1 MTLLLDVDAVSK
13 LSHWQLL
20 PELPALLGR
29 DWAAMSTITS
39 LKPRTAR
46 ATTAP
51 DGKLFH
57 TCEAAETALAA
68 LVQMPPLATPS
79 PAVLGAFQDVAG
91 IDPGEALLF
100 ALASEGGSREVLTGD
115 KRAIKALAA
124 MPPSLQA
131 SLQGRLLIVEQVVY
145 LALQRH
151 GLEWLR
157 QRVCPQKGIDT
168 AIAIVMGSRCD
179 ASEASVMDGL
189 LSYVD
194 EVGAFAGSMLK
205 PVIPFPAIPAEEET

>member
-20 PELPALLGR
+20 PELPMLLGR
-29 DWAAMSTITS
+29 DWVDMSTITS

-46 ATTAP
+46 AIVAP

-57 TCEAAETALAA
+57 TCEAAETALTA
-68 LVQMPPLATPS
+68 LNLMPPLATPS
-79 PAVLGAFQDVAG
+79 PTALGAFQDVAG

-100 ALASEGGSREVLTGD
+100 ALASEESGCEILTGD
-115 KRAIKALAA
+115 KRAIRALAA
-124 MPPSLQA
+124 MPAPLRA
-131 SLQGRLLIVEQVVY
+131 SLQGRILIVEQVVY
-145 LALQRH
+145 LALQRF

-168 AIAIVMGSRCD
+168 AISIVMGSQCD

-189 LSYVD
+189 RSYVA
-194 EVGAFAGSMLK
+194 EVGAYAGPMLK
-205 PVIPFPAIPAEEET
+205 VS